1 MSEQSMGNLVV
12 TFRELNCELQR
23 QLSAVTKERDELR
36 GALERIAEAYRAMFP
51 VDDCPPMPHGCDRCE
66 IHYWLNDVVPLQPG
80 DDA

>member
-1 MSEQSMGNLVV
+1 MSKEQVEALSKLGPAIDL
-12 TFRELNCELQR
+12 RA